1 MKPVLS
7 ILPRIAAGE
16 CFVCIGMSEPDAGSD
31 LAGVRTPADRAP
43 TPSSVQSALAQLRFS
58 PAGPALPNGVARTS
72 IDRSL
77 AGGGVTASAGFLCGR
92 HAGPD
97 NNGAAMARGYDPEGR
112 FVGAKLSFAF
122 R

>member
-7 ILPRIAAGE
+7 ILPRIAAVLVVAASQASAASPGSPWN
-16 CFVCIGMSEPDAGSD
+16 GDA
-31 LAGVRTPADRAP
+31 ADRAP